1 MDKKCSLKT
10 KKRHEKKNSVGSN
23 MILIRTAGFVL
34 TAENLTIQVKEI
46 LFAIRM
52 AAILSEKK

>member
-23 MILIRTAGFVL
+23 MVLIRTAGFVL
-34 TAENLTIQVKEI
+34 TAENLTIQVKET
-46 LFAIRM
+46 LSVNWM